1 MGGVGGG
8 SGDDG
13 GGSARDGVATA
24 TATRTRSKATGTA
37 SATTS
42 VGPDIGVGGDHGG
55 GSVVVDG
62 DSGCYA
68 ADGSAAD
75 GDFGDW
81 FHLSRWWSWRQL
93 LLRSIGV
100 LTLRRLFGSHRALE
114 HQAPSS
120 VFGHHN
126 FCSNLCGRFR
136 LSQTC
141 CCCCETHNARA
152 LRTPKHG
159 GRYRNGRRRGRH
171 SLLLHRPLTCCCCE
185 TYNANLFTRRGPF
198 GCGRGTI

>member
-1 MGGVGGG
+1 M
-8 SGDDG
+8 
-13 GGSARDGVATA
+13 RRKATA
-24 TATRTRSKATGTA
+24 TAPATA
-37 SATTS
+37 S
-42 VGPDIGVGGDHGG
+42 VGSAIGVGGDNGG

-75 GDFGDW
+75 GDFFGDW

-93 LLRSIGV
+93 LLRPIGV

-126 FCSNLCGRFR
+126 FCSNL
-136 LSQTC
+136 
-141 CCCCETHNARA
+141 
-152 LRTPKHG
+152 
-159 GRYRNGRRRGRH
+159 
-171 SLLLHRPLTCCCCE
+171 LLLL
-185 TYNANLFTRRGPF
+185 
-198 GCGRGTI
+198 